1 MRDAQVRAVDAI
13 RSWNAKLGPDATWLA
28 VLARR
33 HHQVIVADALG
44 MHLDTFQRIVID
56 PCSVTVISYT
66 SLRPFVVRVNDTGS
80 DLATLLT
87 PPEKER
93 AQARVRRPAAMPWSA
108 AAPAPIG
115 SSICPVRSFVYD
127 PPERLVIGTVG
138 QPGERTFFLQARGAG
153 QLTSVVLEKVQVAA
167 LGRAARP
174 AARRGASRI
183 GRDVVGARSRA
194 LELNDTLP
202 LDQPIVE
209 EFRVGALGL
218 GWDPETERVVV
229 EALAV
234 SDPVGRRD
242 RR

>member
-1 MRDAQVRAVDAI
+1 
-13 RSWNAKLGPDATWLA
+13 
-28 VLARR
+28 
-33 HHQVIVADALG
+33 
-44 MHLDTFQRIVID
+44 
-56 PCSVTVISYT
+56 
-66 SLRPFVVRVNDTGS
+66 
-80 DLATLLT
+80 
-87 PPEKER
+87 
-93 AQARVRRPAAMPWSA
+93 MPRQ
-108 AAPAPIG
+108 IF
-115 SSICPVRSFVYD
+115 IYD

-167 LGRAARP
+167 LAERLDQLLDEVLRASSGTSSVP
-174 AARRGASRI
+174 AVAP
-183 GRDVVGARSRA
+183 

-234 SDPVGRRD
+234 SDATDTDDADDEEADDSGLLSDDDAEGPDVLRVRVTGAVARAFTKRALAIVAAGRPPCQFCGQPLDPESHVCARSNGHHPH
-242 RR
+242 